1 MSSQEV
7 SQEIYYQDEIELR
20 EIVAIIRKH
29 IGLVIIL
36 PLVAALIALTV
47 SKFVIVPEYEASS
60 KIALG
65 TISHDLYGNVAA
77 SKEILLSRDL
87 LNQVYEDLK
96 LDTQYRSV
104 EGFAKKVSVEE
115 IRNTRMLSI
124 RYQDSDVQR
133 AQTVIESITS
143 RFLDL
148 SGDIYTKRKALLEER
163 PSQLEAG
170 YHDTETTYQN
180 SLATLEALETTEST
194 DIETALARARM
205 IDYLAKG
212 EATLLSLSTQ
222 IHETQAA
229 LAALEPTRSI
239 EQPMVGTD
247 PVNVRPMLN
256 TAIALVL
263 GGMVALGLVFIREY
277 FEKNPL

>member
-20 EIVAIIRKH
+20 EIVATIRKH

-96 LDTQYRSV
+96 LDT
-104 EGFAKKVSVEE
+104 
-115 IRNTRMLSI
+115 
-124 RYQDSDVQR
+124 
-133 AQTVIESITS
+133 
-143 RFLDL
+143 
-148 SGDIYTKRKALLEER
+148 
-163 PSQLEAG
+163 
-170 YHDTETTYQN
+170 
-180 SLATLEALETTEST
+180 
-194 DIETALARARM
+194 
-205 IDYLAKG
+205 
-212 EATLLSLSTQ
+212 
-222 IHETQAA
+222 
-229 LAALEPTRSI
+229 
-239 EQPMVGTD
+239 
-247 PVNVRPMLN
+247 
-256 TAIALVL
+256 
-263 GGMVALGLVFIREY
+263 
-277 FEKNPL
+277 